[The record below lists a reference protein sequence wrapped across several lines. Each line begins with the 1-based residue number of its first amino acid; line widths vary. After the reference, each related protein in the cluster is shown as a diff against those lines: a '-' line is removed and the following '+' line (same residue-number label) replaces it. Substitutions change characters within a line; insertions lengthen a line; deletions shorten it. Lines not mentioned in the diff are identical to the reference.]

1 MAKWFVDSDHALTS
15 RVAVNRIWQ
24 IPFGKGLV
32 KTPEDFGNQGA
43 LSSHPEFLD
52 WLAVTFVE
60 SDWNVKEMVRRIVL
74 SSTYCQ
80 SSVVTEKMKQID
92 PDNIYLSRSPRYR
105 FSAEMIRDQALSGRL
120 IRVSFKL
127 KNA

>member
-1 MAKWFVDSDHALTS
+1 M
-15 RVAVNRIWQ
+15 
-24 IPFGKGLV
+24 